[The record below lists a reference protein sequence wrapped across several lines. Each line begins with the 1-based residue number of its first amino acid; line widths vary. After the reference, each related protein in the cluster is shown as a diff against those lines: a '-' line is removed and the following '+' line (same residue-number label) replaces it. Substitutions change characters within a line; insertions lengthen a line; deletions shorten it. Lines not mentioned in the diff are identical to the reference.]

1 MDSLREKGLTGLY
14 AFMDMDSLREK
25 GLTGLYAFMD
35 PEYSGREKGSPPRC
49 IL

>member
-25 GLTGLYAFMD
+25 GVTPPMNFMD
-35 PEYSGREKGSPPRC
+35 